1 VNVQASG
8 DLAALKLKVQG
19 AANGA
24 SGEAALA
31 LAPFDPVILRAI
43 DLTGR
48 DLDPAG
54 FDASWPQAKF
64 SLKLSAAIAKDQKL
78 SGQFTLTNQGKSAPL
93 DQNGLPLQTFSGRLD
108 GTLTASVLDNVLLD
122 LGQAGKFTGGGKVQR
137 SAPDA
142 GIDAANFKLHTDRL
156 DLKNIHSSINKTA
169 VAGDIA
175 LTSTPKQQALTATLV
190 DKGLR
195 LDLQATLADALL
207 QLHQVRLQA
216 KKGSISATG
225 QASLKDRQEFSAKLR
240 ADHLIHPRWALPIPS
255 PT

>member
-1 VNVQASG
+1 MSSNVCTSVWMAANRDGGAGSLRAYGVWRHHGRADHCGSKPFALQGKAALAYGSAPAANAKVNVQASG

-122 LGQAGKFTGGGKVQR
+122 LGQAGKFTGGGK
-137 SAPDA
+137 
-142 GIDAANFKLHTDRL
+142 
-156 DLKNIHSSINKTA
+156 
-169 VAGDIA
+169 
-175 LTSTPKQQALTATLV
+175 
-190 DKGLR
+190 
-195 LDLQATLADALL
+195 
-207 QLHQVRLQA
+207 
-216 KKGSISATG
+216 
-225 QASLKDRQEFSAKLR
+225 FSAAR
-240 ADHLIHPRWALPIPS
+240 RTPASMPPIS
-255 PT
+255 SCTPTASI